1 MSLALA
7 KAPLALTDGPV
18 TWKKGIRENR
28 SLTDILTEYM
38 KKTASLVFWL
48 RSQILWGSWDG
59 TQLQLADKTVL
70 DETQILEI
78 RAFNENEELHLYRKG
93 NGYEGRYVCDGQGPI
108 QSHVDSLSRL
118 WGHRVDY
125 ADGYAVL
132 IDEERFLK
140 LTVPCTEKADY
151 YGLVT
156 RNYIEADPVTG
167 QAGYRDY
174 RFVRIEAAEGG
185 R

>member
-7 KAPLALTDGPV
+7 KAPLVLKDGPV
-18 TWKKGIRENR
+18 TWNKGLHETD
-28 SLTDILTEYM
+28 SLTEVLKKYI
-38 KKTASLVFWL
+38 KKTANLVFWL
-48 RSQILWGSWDG
+48 RSQILWGTWNG
-59 TQLQLADKTVL
+59 TQLQLADKKVL
-70 DETQILEI
+70 DETQILEV
-78 RAFNENEELHLYRKG
+78 RVFNENEELHLYRKG

-108 QSHVDSLSRL
+108 QNHVDSLSRL

>member
-1 MSLALA
+1 MSLELA

-18 TWKKGIRENR
+18 TWKKGLHETD
-28 SLTDILTEYM
+28 SLTEVLKKYI
-38 KKTASLVFWL
+38 KKTANLVFWL

-59 TQLQLADKTVL
+59 AQLQLADKIVL
-70 DETQILEI
+70 NETQILEV
-78 RAFNENEELHLYRKG
+78 RAFNENEELHLYRKE

-108 QSHVDSLSRL
+108 QCHVDSLSRL
-118 WGHRVDY
+118 WGHRIDY